1 MDRKKR
7 NIHRKGTD
15 PAFRTGKIKKY
26 KRAKPENKEMTD
38 KKIQFPLFAYKKKE
52 DKPQAVPG
60 HGEGGGVSRRKG
72 QVGADTKF
80 LQKKD
85 VCLRQTF

>member
-38 KKIQFPLFAYKKKE
+38 IKIPFPLFTYE
-52 DKPQAVPG
+52 IQEKP
-60 HGEGGGVSRRKG
+60 E
-72 QVGADTKF
+72 F

-85 VCLRQTF
+85 VCPRQTF

>member
-26 KRAKPENKEMTD
+26 KRTKPENKEMTD
-38 KKIQFPLFAYKKKE
+38 IKIPFSLFTYERKE
-52 DKPQAVPG
+52 YKPQAVPG
-60 HGEGGGVSRRKG
+60 HGEGVS
-72 QVGADTKF
+72 GADERGK
-80 LQKKD
+80 LEQIQNSCKKKTS
-85 VCLRQTF
+85 V

>member
-38 KKIQFPLFAYKKKE
+38 IKIRSRYLLVKGKNTNR
-52 DKPQAVPG
+52 KPSPHDG
-60 HGEGGGVSRRKG
+60 K
-72 QVGADTKF
+72 
-80 LQKKD
+80 
-85 VCLRQTF
+85 